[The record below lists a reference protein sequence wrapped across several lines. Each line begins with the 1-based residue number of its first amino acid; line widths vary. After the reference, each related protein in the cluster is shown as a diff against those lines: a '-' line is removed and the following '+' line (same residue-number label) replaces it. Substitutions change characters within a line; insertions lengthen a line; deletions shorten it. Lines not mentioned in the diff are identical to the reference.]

1 MDFEANGITLLTICG
16 HNYGRKFQ
24 GLSEYLNRF
33 SIAFTVH
40 LLQAQTFNPFF
51 KQKWTF
57 LVRTTLVWALICS
70 FNTSNVSNPYPFTLL
85 PGLTAICAIM
95 SCPEYIFGHFQY
107 FSIEILEFGQ
117 NKSLFWPLP
126 VAGSE
131 ILFFQN
137 ITSFFKKHL
146 QKTACQK
153 LFPFSG

>member
-1 MDFEANGITLLTICG
+1 MSHTMSYCV
-16 HNYGRKFQ
+16 
-24 GLSEYLNRF
+24 F
-33 SIAFTVH
+33 SIPRDPMRKVNYLGMRFYEKKFYRTTL

-57 LVRTTLVWALICS
+57 LVRITLVWALICS